1 MNENGTPRGTE
12 KNGWGN
18 FLGKAVVTQFQIFT
32 SAPNQEHSKL
42 YLRREK
48 DLSASK
54 STSKKKRN
62 RATSFED
69 FSPIPTRNNKKLSHG
84 SLQGKTMKVLD
95 IFKRVCRIPFIFLFY
110 SSVKEFYPA
119 IRQRSCLFLVDLF
132 KRQKK
137 LRSLFKMQFNREYHH
152 NIYC

>member
-1 MNENGTPRGTE
+1 M
-12 KNGWGN
+12 
-18 FLGKAVVTQFQIFT
+18 
-32 SAPNQEHSKL
+32 

-84 SLQGKTMKVLD
+84 SLQGKTMKVLE

-110 SSVKEFYPA
+110 SSVKEFYSA
-119 IRQRSCLFLVDLF
+119 IRQRSCLFRVDLF

-137 LRSLFKMQFNREYHH
+137 LRSLLRCNLIVNITIIYIANSELTELLFSRFLLFSWQFFFILEMVGQLH
-152 NIYC
+152 

>member
-1 MNENGTPRGTE
+1 M
-12 KNGWGN
+12 
-18 FLGKAVVTQFQIFT
+18 
-32 SAPNQEHSKL
+32 

-84 SLQGKTMKVLD
+84 SLQGKTMKFLD

-110 SSVKEFYPA
+110 SSVKEFYST
-119 IRQRSCLFLVDLF
+119 IRQRSCLFRVDLF

-137 LRSLFKMQFNREYHH
+137 LRSLLRCNLIVNITIIYIANSELTELLFSRFLLFSWQFFFILEMVGQLH
-152 NIYC
+152 

>member
-1 MNENGTPRGTE
+1 M
-12 KNGWGN
+12 
-18 FLGKAVVTQFQIFT
+18 
-32 SAPNQEHSKL
+32 

-119 IRQRSCLFLVDLF
+119 IRQRSCLFRVDLF
-132 KRQKK
+132 KSQKK
-137 LRSLFKMQFNREYHH
+137 LRSLLRCNLIVNITIIYIANSELTELLFSRFLLFSWQFFFILEMVGQLH
-152 NIYC
+152 